1 MARSRVIKDGPPE
14 ERPLSSVSA
23 DGKDLTFAGFRQ
35 AADFPKLSSGPH
47 TAEPPRGS
55 EPMRVLRQLAG
66 GVAHDFN
73 NLLTVINS
81 SASLLLATEGLAP
94 RPWIPP
100 GGSRS
105 PASGRTKGGLNTKLA
120 AVVDQHGRAVAVTL
134 APGPQHDLLAVAA
147 VCVSPSGRS

>member
-94 RPWIPP
+94 
-100 GGSRS
+100 
-105 PASGRTKGGLNTKLA
+105 PAVDSTPRITVAGERADQGRTEHQA
-120 AVVDQHGRAVAVTL
+120 RRRR
-134 APGPQHDLLAVAA
+134 GPAR
-147 VCVSPSGRS
+147 PSGRGHAGSRPPTRPARRGCGVCLTIGS